1 MDINYHMP
9 EGGYNQAISNT
20 KGKVIHGTWISITC
34 LNVHIIRISAEGSGD
49 VSERWNE
56 SLYC

>member
-20 KGKVIHGTWISITC
+20 KGKVIHPKIHSHVFSQPMAHG
-34 LNVHIIRISAEGSGD
+34 
-49 VSERWNE
+49 
-56 SLYC
+56 YQ